1 MAQSG
6 RNLTRREFEEVMR
19 RAAELAAA
27 DPGASDLGLSET
39 EVLHI
44 AGEVGL
50 PERHVRAAL
59 AELRSAPVSGG
70 AFRALFGSPL
80 VAASRIVPQSRD
92 RVARALDEFMVA
104 GQLLQ
109 PVRRTPDL
117 LVYWPAVDWVSQ
129 IARAASSTTR
139 RYYVASARKVEI
151 RLEGLD
157 PDRTVVEF
165 EVDPGTRNNNLAGGI
180 TGALAVGA
188 VAGVGVGIAL
198 PAALPL
204 AWAVGGGVGLAIAC
218 GAPVLWAVG
227 RHHRRQNHEVRME
240 LEGILDQLEQGQA
253 LEPPPPSWRR
263 WVRRHFGG
271 VAREMLRGGANEE

>member
-6 RNLTRREFEEVMR
+6 RSLTRREFEEVMR

-27 DPGASDLGLSET
+27 DTGTSDLGLSET

-44 AGEVGL
+44 AGEVGI
-50 PERHVRAAL
+50 PERHVRTAL
-59 AELRSAPVSGG
+59 AELRSGAVSGG

-80 VAASRIVPQSRD
+80 VTASRVVPQPRD
-92 RVARALDEFMVA
+92 SVARALDEFMVA

-109 PVRRTPDL
+109 PVRRTRGL

-139 RYYVASARKVEI
+139 RYYVASAKKVEI
-151 RLEGLD
+151 RLEELD
-157 PDRTVVEF
+157 ADRTVVEF

-180 TGALAVGA
+180 TGALTVGA
-188 VAGVGVGIAL
+188 VVGVGMGIAL

-204 AWAVGGGVGLAIAC
+204 AWAVGGGIGLAIAC

-227 RHHRRQNHEVRME
+227 RHHRRQNHEVRIE
-240 LEGILDQLEQGQA
+240 LEGILDQLEQGQD

-271 VAREMLRGGANEE
+271 VAREMMRGPSGGE